1 MIDADLIVD
10 QPNHFRY
17 CNKRS
22 HHPEPLAPPQPRCQP
37 QLAQLVVQTLMLMSI
52 VNKSSMNLSLA
63 MIYIFI
69 SEQIDYIHVVN
80 IFENLCALSQL
91 LNIDSNSFQSE
102 RFLGHAHG

>member
-22 HHPEPLAPPQPRCQP
+22 HHPEPLAPPQ
-37 QLAQLVVQTLMLMSI
+37 LAQLVVQTLMLMSI
-52 VNKSSMNLSLA
+52 VNKSSMKLSLA

-69 SEQIDYIHVVN
+69 SEQIDFIHVVN
-80 IFENLCALSQL
+80 IFENLCALS
-91 LNIDSNSFQSE
+91 
-102 RFLGHAHG
+102 